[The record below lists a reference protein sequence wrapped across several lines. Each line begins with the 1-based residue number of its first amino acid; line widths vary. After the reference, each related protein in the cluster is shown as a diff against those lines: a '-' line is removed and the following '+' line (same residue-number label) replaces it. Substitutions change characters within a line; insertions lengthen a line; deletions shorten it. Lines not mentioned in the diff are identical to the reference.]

1 MQEVCVGS
9 LLKTTR
15 QQCWSNLVRIF
26 KNQGEAVGALG
37 VAEAVEAAAV
47 PMVASLRN
55 SIGF

>member
-1 MQEVCVGS
+1 MGS